1 VRELPNSGSSLPPR
15 SKARSNSSKTH
26 LLERTALALAANQIQ
41 SLQNQIKELPTP
53 AAGTPQATKLAEI
66 TAQAAKA
73 ETSTLLWAVVMKALK
88 SDLAQGRQYKNT
100 LIANGFK
107 NTVLFD
113 ETGNYQIAVL
123 FASREEAR
131 GALPKL
137 ARIVSSH
144 SPYIRDLSVKPLEN
158 VAE

>member
-1 VRELPNSGSSLPPR
+1 
-15 SKARSNSSKTH
+15 
-26 LLERTALALAANQIQ
+26 
-41 SLQNQIKELPTP
+41 
-53 AAGTPQATKLAEI
+53 
-66 TAQAAKA
+66 
-73 ETSTLLWAVVMKALK
+73 MKALK

-123 FASREEAR
+123 FASRDEAQ

-137 ARIVSSH
+137 ASIVSSH
-144 SPYIRDLSVKPLEN
+144 SPYIRDLSVKPLKN
-158 VAE
+158 VIE